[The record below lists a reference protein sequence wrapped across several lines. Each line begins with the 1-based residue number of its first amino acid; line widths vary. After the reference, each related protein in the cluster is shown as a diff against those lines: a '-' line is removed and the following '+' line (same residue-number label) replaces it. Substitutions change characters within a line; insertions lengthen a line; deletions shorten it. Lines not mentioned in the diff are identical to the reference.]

1 MKFGSKTIVI
11 VLLFVGLVLV
21 NYLASQL
28 PVRIDATADRI
39 YTLSPGTKALLGK
52 VSDPVTLEF
61 YFSKDT
67 PGLPVSYVN
76 FASRVQEMLR
86 QYVRASNGRVSLKV
100 VNPRTDT
107 PEEEHATAAGLQPQR
122 APGSGENVFFGLVAI
137 QADQQKVIP
146 AFTPQRESFL
156 EYDLSQLIDS
166 VQRTQRKK
174 LGLLSSL
181 PLQAPPFNP
190 MMMRQS
196 PQQGQLI
203 AQEWARSFDL
213 VKVEGSAET
222 LPDHLDALAIIHPQG
237 VSPKLQYAIDQFIL
251 AGKPVFIAV
260 DPSSQ
265 YFKAQGGQAA
275 MFGSAPN
282 VSSDLSTLLKG
293 YGVTYDAQNVIGDLN
308 NATQVQTGA
317 NGVVTRLPVWISFGP
332 DNLNAQALPT
342 AQLQSLLFVEPGSV
356 TVNAAPGVVVTKL
369 AETSDKSGTIMAN
382 TLQMIGPDDIAKQI
396 IPSGK
401 RTIAAMLTGKF
412 KSAFPDGAPLTD
424 EEKKKAKE
432 KANEKPFPE
441 NLTPAEPV
449 APAGLKES
457 TASSTLIIVADT
469 DWLLDDYSVRKVNF
483 LGTQGAEPLNDNLAF
498 ASNAVE
504 FLAGSSDLISI
515 RGKGNAL
522 RPFTV
527 VAKMENEAQ
536 QKYQDQLTALEA
548 RIADTQSKLG
558 ELQSKQAD
566 GGRLIATPEVRKTI
580 EDFQK
585 QEASMREQRRE
596 IRLALREG
604 IDALGNRLLLV
615 NLLSTPL
622 LVGAF
627 GLWFYRARRR

>member
-1 MKFGSKTIVI
+1 MKSGSKTIVI

-28 PVRIDATADRI
+28 PVRVDATGDQI

-52 VSDPVTLEF
+52 ITEPVTLEF

-67 PGLPVSYVN
+67 PGLPVAYVN
-76 FASRVQEMLR
+76 FAARVQEMLR
-86 QYVRASNGRVSLKV
+86 QYVRAANGHLSLKV
-100 VNPRTDT
+100 INPKTDT
-107 PEEEHATAAGLQPQR
+107 PEEEHATAAGLQAQR
-122 APGSGENVFFGLVAI
+122 APGSGENVYFGLVAI
-137 QADQQKVIP
+137 QADQQKTIP
-146 AFTPQRESFL
+146 SFTPQRESFL

-166 VQRTQRKK
+166 VQRTARKK
-174 LGLLSSL
+174 LGLISSL

-190 MMMRQS
+190 MMMRQAPPS
-196 PQQGQLI
+196 GQLI

-213 VKVEGSAET
+213 VTVEGSAEK
-222 LPDHLDALAIIHPQG
+222 LPDNLDALAIVHPQG
-237 VSPKLQYAIDQFIL
+237 VSQKLQYAIDQFIL

-265 YFKAQGGQAA
+265 YFKAQGGQASMYGA
-275 MFGSAPN
+275 APG
-282 VSSDLSTLLKG
+282 VSSDLPSLLKA
-293 YGVTYDAQNVIGDLN
+293 YGISYDPQNVVGDLD

-317 NGVVTRLPVWISFGP
+317 GGVVTRLPVWISLGEE
-332 DNLNAQALPT
+332 NLSQKALPT
-342 AQLQSLLFVEPGSV
+342 AQLQSLLFVEPGSFAINAGVGVNV
-356 TVNAAPGVVVTKL
+356 TPLVQ
-369 AETSDKSGTIMAN
+369 TSAKSGTVMAN
-382 TLQMIGPDDIAKQI
+382 TLSMMPPDDVAKQI
-396 IPSGK
+396 IPEGK
-401 RTIAAMLTGKF
+401 RTIAALLTGKF
-412 KSAFPDGAPLTD
+412 KSAFPDGSPLTD
-424 EEKKKAKE
+424 AEKKKADEDK
-432 KANEKPFPE
+432 KNPPFPPVA
-441 NLTPAEPV
+441 TPATV
-449 APAGLKES
+449 PASLKES
-457 TASSTLIIVADT
+457 KTSSTLIIVADT

-504 FLAGSSDLISI
+504 FLAGSQDLISI

-527 VAKMENEAQ
+527 VSKMENEAQ
-536 QKYQDQLTALEA
+536 QKYQNQLTALEA

-566 GGRLIATPEVRKTI
+566 GGRLIATPEVQKTI

-585 QEASMREQRRE
+585 QEATMREQRRE

-622 LVGAF
+622 LVGVF

>member
-28 PVRIDATADRI
+28 PVRIDATSDRI

-52 VSDPVTLEF
+52 ITEPVTLEF

-76 FASRVQEMLR
+76 FAVRVQEMLR
-86 QYVRASNGRVSLKV
+86 QYVRASNGRLSLKV

-107 PEEEHATAAGLQPQR
+107 PEEERAAAAGLQPQR
-122 APGSGENVFFGLVAI
+122 APGSAENVYFGLVAI
-137 QADQQKVIP
+137 QADQQKTIP
-146 AFTPQRESFL
+146 SFTPQRESFL

-166 VQRTQRKK
+166 VQRTDRKK
-174 LGLLSSL
+174 LGLISSL

-190 MMMRQS
+190 MMMMRQA
-196 PQQGQLI
+196 PQPGQLI

-213 VKVEGSAET
+213 VTVEGSAEK
-222 LPDHLDALAIIHPQG
+222 LPEHLDALAIVHPQG
-237 VSPKLQYAIDQFIL
+237 VSQKLQYAIDQFIL

-265 YFKAQGGQAA
+265 YFKAQGGQASMYGA
-275 MFGSAPN
+275 APG
-282 VSSDLSTLLKG
+282 VSSDLPALLKA
-293 YGVTYDAQNVIGDLN
+293 YGIAYDAQNVVGDLN
-308 NATQVQTGA
+308 NATQVQTGTG
-317 NGVVTRLPVWISFGP
+317 GVVTRLPVWISLGEE
-332 DNLNAQALPT
+332 NLSPKALPT
-342 AQLQSLLFVEPGSV
+342 AQLQSLLFVEPGSLEI
-356 TVNAAPGVVVTKL
+356 NAASGVTATPLV
-369 AETSDKSGTIMAN
+369 ETSAKSGTVMAT
-382 TLQMIGPDDIAKQI
+382 TLQMLQPDDIAKQI
-396 IPSGK
+396 IPTGK
-401 RTIAAMLTGKF
+401 RMIAALLTGKF

-424 EEKKKAKE
+424 EEKKKKE
-432 KANEKPFPE
+432 EKPFPV
-441 NLTPAEPV
+441 PAAPEP
-449 APAGLKES
+449 APASLKES
-457 TASSTLIIVADT
+457 AASSTLIVVADT

-527 VAKMENEAQ
+527 VSKMENEAR
-536 QKYQDQLTALEA
+536 QKYQDQLTTLEA

-596 IRLALREG
+596 IRFALREG

-615 NLLSTPL
+615 NLLSTPF
-622 LVGAF
+622 LVGVF